1 METSRISASTCAIY
15 CRVSAEKEKAMPKS
29 KSIWKTV
36 DQEIHQEFGLR
47 KPLLSRISKH
57 FENRYVVSLY
67 TRFASNVTI
76 DNSDPEMLRTLLMG
90 SQKPLSN
97 KILFLIHSPGGD
109 PLAAERIIKILRE
122 HSDDDYWV
130 LVPGTAKSAATM
142 ICFGANKMLLNS
154 MSELGPIDL
163 QVVRGDRLIPAYSII
178 TAYDNLVKEGINLKA
193 QQRIEPI
200 LQQLQGFDPAEIET
214 FRRVNE
220 LSSDIAIKVL
230 RRGMLKR
237 LNATQVKDLIK
248 IFLDPT
254 KSKTHGRPI
263 YYSDIREIDKDNNF
277 NIELIETT
285 DKMWSVITEYHTRAT
300 NHLRVTNG
308 LKLLESEETSFRAGG

>member
-1 METSRISASTCAIY
+1 MA
-15 CRVSAEKEKAMPKS
+15 
-29 KSIWKTV
+29 KSIWEV
-36 DQEIHQEFGLR
+36 INQEIQQAFDLR
-47 KPLLSRISKH
+47 KPLLSKISRH
-57 FENRYVVSLY
+57 FEDRYVVSLY
-67 TRFASNVTI
+67 TRFTSNVTI
-76 DNSDPEMLRTLLMG
+76 DNTDPEMLGTLLGG
-90 SQKPLSN
+90 SKKPLSN

-122 HSDDDYWV
+122 YSADDYWV
-130 LVPGTAKSAATM
+130 LIPGTAKSAATM
-142 ICFGANKMLLNS
+142 ICFGASKMLLSS

-178 TAYDNLVKEGINLKA
+178 TAYDKLVREGINLRV

-214 FRRVNE
+214 FRQVNE

-230 RRGMLKR
+230 MRGMFKGLS
-237 LNATQVKDLIK
+237 ATKVRNLIK

-263 YYSDIREIDKDNNF
+263 YYSDIREIDKNRDF
-277 NIELIETT
+277 NIELIQTT
-285 DKMWSVITEYHTRAT
+285 DKIWSVITEYHTRAT

-308 LKLLESEETSFRAGG
+308 LKLVESEELGFRAGSEQ